1 MPSLFVQTQYTSGE
15 QTNYPFLPA
24 RELGDQVELLVTE
37 GNLVLHHSAYQPSIG
52 PQRALGSWKTCSC
65 SHLHFKLSTTYDPE
79 RKPVTR
85 LAAGNDVN
93 QPEQPA
99 LRKEFVRTPV

>member
-1 MPSLFVQTQYTSGE
+1 MSNLFVQTQYASGK
-15 QTNYPFLPA
+15 QTDNPFLPT
-24 RELGDQVELLVTE
+24 RKLGDQVELLVTE
-37 GNLVLHHSAYQPSIG
+37 GNLALHHRAYHPSIG

-79 RKPVTR
+79 RKPVTK
-85 LAAGNDVN
+85 LATGYDVN